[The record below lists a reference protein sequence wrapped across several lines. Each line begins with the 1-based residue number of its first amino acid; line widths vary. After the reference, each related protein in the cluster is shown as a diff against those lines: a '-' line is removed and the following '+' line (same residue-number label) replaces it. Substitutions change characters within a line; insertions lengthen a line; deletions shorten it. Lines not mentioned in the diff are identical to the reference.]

1 MSNLNFFA
9 ACLTQYIIAS
19 CMTLYVLAAYCT
31 LFILAA
37 WMTVFILEECV
48 SFSDKH
54 TYTAPSR
61 IMHDSVPARS
71 RHVPEILA
79 DEIEP
84 KVNEI

>member
-1 MSNLNFFA
+1 
-9 ACLTQYIIAS
+9 
-19 CMTLYVLAAYCT
+19 
-31 LFILAA
+31 
-37 WMTVFILEECV
+37 MTVFILEECV